1 MNLPSESEATKPL
14 NSGQD
19 LNLTIGNYASEQ
31 DSAKA
36 FDEAVER
43 SGLFKVWREVT
54 GENIHPLPNM
64 NNKDHYRIDRILVP
78 TDKLKA
84 SGWTKGFIGVEL
96 KKSGV
101 KAGPPISQMFD
112 YLHCAWKSPHDYR
125 VMIDYCFLWPLEK
138 CGNVAASIMAQNR
151 VGGCLRYPP
160 ENEFH
165 RLQFF
170 LGEQSVIVHYF
181 KDDRTE
187 VKNLAMGNRT
197 GSR

>member
-1 MNLPSESEATKPL
+1 VVLPEIEPEKNL

-19 LNLTIGNYASEQ
+19 PNLTCGNYASEQ

-43 SGLFKVWREVT
+43 SGLFKIWREVT
-54 GENIHPLPNM
+54 GENIHPLPGIKS
-64 NNKDHYRIDRILVP
+64 KDGYRIDRILIP

-84 SGWTKGFIGVEL
+84 VGWKRGFIGIEL

-101 KAGPPISQMFD
+101 KAGPAISQMFD
-112 YLHCAWKSPHDYR
+112 YLHCAWSSPENYR
-125 VMIDYCFLWPLEK
+125 VLIDYCFLWPLER
-138 CGNVAASIMAQNR
+138 CGNAAASIMAQNR
-151 VGGCLRYPP
+151 VGGCCLRYPP

-170 LGEQSVIVHYF
+170 LGEQSLIVHYLNQG
-181 KDDRTE
+181 KTE
-187 VKNLAMGNRT
+187 VKNLIIGSGT